1 MMSRRAQFSAVVLML
16 GWALAFGACSR
27 AAEPESPDAAS
38 DWLAIVQRAHSR
50 ADEAIAA
57 GQSDRARAALQTALD
72 AVVPSSVRAEHARVV
87 RQDLWF
93 RVATIDAHTRPAE
106 ALLAADSGL
115 LLGRADDIFCS
126 NLLAVRGRA
135 LAALG
140 RDTEAASSYH
150 EALEIDE
157 RLLHAALGQ
166 GQAGGP

>member
-1 MMSRRAQFSAVVLML
+1 ML
-16 GWALAFGACSR
+16 GACS
-27 AAEPESPDAAS
+27 AGSEPEALSAAS

-50 ADEAIAA
+50 ADEAIAT
-57 GQSDRARAALQTALD
+57 GQTDRARAALETALD
-72 AVVPSSVRAEHARVV
+72 AAVPSSVRAEHARVV

-93 RVATIDAHTRPAE
+93 RVATIDAEQRPAD
-106 ALLAADSGL
+106 AVLAADNGL
-115 LLGRADDIFCS
+115 SLGRHDDIFCS
-126 NLLAVRGRA
+126 NLLAARGRA

>member
-1 MMSRRAQFSAVVLML
+1 MMRGRVQFFAVAL
-16 GWALAFGACSR
+16 GCALAFAACSSE
-27 AAEPESPDAAS
+27 APESLGAAS
-38 DWLAIVQRAHSR
+38 DWLAVVQRAHSR

-57 GQSDRARAALQTALD
+57 GQPDRARAVLQTALD
-72 AVVPSSVRAEHARVV
+72 TGVPRSVHVEHARVV

-93 RVATIDAHTRPAE
+93 RVATIDAQQRPAQ
-106 ALLAADSGL
+106 ALLAADNGL
-115 LLGRADDIFCS
+115 LLGRHDDIFCS
-126 NLLAVRGRA
+126 NLLAARGRA

>member
-1 MMSRRAQFSAVVLML
+1 MRLLAVVLTCACGL
-16 GWALAFGACSR
+16 GACS
-27 AAEPESPDAAS
+27 ASEPDSLSAAS
-38 DWLAIVQRAHSR
+38 DWLGLVQRSHTR

-57 GQSDRARAALQTALD
+57 GQPDRARAALQSALE
-72 AVVPSSVRAEHARVV
+72 AAVPSQVRAEHARVV

-93 RVATIDAHTRPAE
+93 RVAMIDTPERPAE
-106 ALLAADSGL
+106 ALLAADNGL

-126 NLLAVRGRA
+126 NLLAARGRA

-157 RLLHAALGQ
+157 RLLHAALGR

>member
-1 MMSRRAQFSAVVLML
+1 MTLRRARIFALLLAL
-16 GWALAFGACSR
+16 GCALAFGACSSGSQ
-27 AAEPESPDAAS
+27 PESLDAAS
-38 DWLAIVQRAHSR
+38 DWLATVQRAHSR

-57 GQSDRARAALQTALD
+57 GQPDGARAALQTALD
-72 AVVPSSVRAEHARVV
+72 AAVPSSVHPEHARVV

-93 RVATIDAHTRPAE
+93 RVATLDTAQQPAA
-106 ALLAADSGL
+106 ALLAADNGL
-115 LLGRADDIFCS
+115 RLGRADDIFCS
-126 NLLAVRGRA
+126 NLLAARGRA